1 MCLIDLEQEMLVNKA
16 GQRKNKDLIQMKT
29 HMYQYKR
36 NTNLDKD
43 RKIYIQTESKR
54 QSERG
59 IQ

>member
-16 GQRKNKDLIQMKT
+16 CQRKNKDLIQMKT

-43 RKIYIQTESKR
+43 RNIYIYIDRK
-54 QSERG
+54 
-59 IQ
+59 